1 MSFLQIN
8 QADLISGNYE
18 GEVGKAVAHVLDALP
33 KRPRVIQLYVNCID
47 DFLGTDGETLL
58 AGLKERFP
66 YLRFSLSHINPI
78 AADLVG
84 DGSCKMHSGLLE
96 LLEDP
101 PIRDLGVSTFGSFEP
116 LPTASEFTAALAAV
130 GAGPVRHIVLCDTFE
145 EYQKLA
151 ASSLALCVSRRGNTT
166 AQSIANRFGM
176 RYLTWTAT
184 YDLHA
189 VDTHYRELAT
199 VLDLSAAELN
209 NDTSRNTQL
218 AMKSVLEPARTAAVA
233 AVKRALSVVD
243 NVPVVVSSDASFSP
257 FELAFNL
264 LEYGFDIRVVLAL
277 HMKGADEEA
286 EHRLLAAYPNVHV
299 IRETDVNAIQGID
312 EASEWL
318 SIGTDA
324 AFLLGAVRVVDMYH
338 DEGYFGYQGIKRLM
352 NEMADA
358 MEGTA
363 IYTKDAAKNTTVAN
377 KASNKVCPPGKE
389 EVQS

>member
-1 MSFLQIN
+1 
-8 QADLISGNYE
+8 
-18 GEVGKAVAHVLDALP
+18 
-33 KRPRVIQLYVNCID
+33 
-47 DFLGTDGETLL
+47 
-58 AGLKERFP
+58 
-66 YLRFSLSHINPI
+66 
-78 AADLVG
+78 
-84 DGSCKMHSGLLE
+84 
-96 LLEDP
+96 
-101 PIRDLGVSTFGSFEP
+101 
-116 LPTASEFTAALAAV
+116 
-130 GAGPVRHIVLCDTFE
+130 
-145 EYQKLA
+145 
-151 ASSLALCVSRRGNTT
+151 
-166 AQSIANRFGM
+166 
-176 RYLTWTAT
+176 
-184 YDLHA
+184 
-189 VDTHYRELAT
+189 
-199 VLDLSAAELN
+199 
-209 NDTSRNTQL
+209 
-218 AMKSVLEPARTAAVA
+218 MKSVLEPARTAAVA